1 MKTTAEFNYDG
12 YTITVVGEYNEP
24 QRGSRDRWGAP
35 EEPDTDAYF
44 DIISTYIGDVEFKD
58 SEELAFFLQTSELYI
73 DELIDEALQEAYDAE
88 YEAYQE
94 AQAESYYENL
104 RCQYYD

>member
-12 YTITVVGEYNEP
+12 YTITVVGIYNEP
-24 QRGSRDRWGAP
+24 ERGSRDRWGAP
-35 EEPDTDAYF
+35 EEPDCDAYF
-44 DIISTYIGDVEFKD
+44 DIISTHIGYLEFKD
-58 SEELAFFLQTSELYI
+58 NEELAWFLQTSELYI
-73 DELIDEALQEAYDAE
+73 DELIDEALFEAYEAE

-94 AQAESYYENL
+94 AQAEAYYENL

>member
-12 YTITVVGEYNEP
+12 FTITVVGEYNAPE
-24 QRGSRDRWGAP
+24 RGSRDRWGAP
-35 EEPDTDAYF
+35 LEPDCDAWF
-44 DIISTYIGDVEFKD
+44 EIISTHIDDKEFIDNDELATFLKT
-58 SEELAFFLQTSELYI
+58 SESHIEELL
-73 DELIDEALQEAYDAE
+73 DEALQDAYDAE
-88 YEAYQE
+88 LEAYHE